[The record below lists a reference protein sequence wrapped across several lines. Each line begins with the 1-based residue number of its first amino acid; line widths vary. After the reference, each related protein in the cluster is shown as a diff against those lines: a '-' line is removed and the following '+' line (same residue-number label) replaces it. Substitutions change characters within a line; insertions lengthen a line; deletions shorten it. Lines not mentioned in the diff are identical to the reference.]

1 MVKKKK
7 SKYNVDLSDKGKAK
21 RTYKGIVFDSET
33 EMKFLIEWIEPK
45 INTGEIVSYE
55 MQIPYI
61 LQEGF
66 VNFEGKK
73 ILPIKYIADYVIDF
87 ADGRQIVVDVKG
99 QPDTTAKLK
108 KKLFE
113 HRYNSVPFYWYCRS
127 IKYGNGNGDNWIIYD
142 ELEKKRK
149 AEKKLKNK

>member
-61 LQEGF
+61 L
-66 VNFEGKK
+66 
-73 ILPIKYIADYVIDF
+73 
-87 ADGRQIVVDVKG
+87 
-99 QPDTTAKLK
+99 
-108 KKLFE
+108 
-113 HRYNSVPFYWYCRS
+113 
-127 IKYGNGNGDNWIIYD
+127 
-142 ELEKKRK
+142 
-149 AEKKLKNK
+149 